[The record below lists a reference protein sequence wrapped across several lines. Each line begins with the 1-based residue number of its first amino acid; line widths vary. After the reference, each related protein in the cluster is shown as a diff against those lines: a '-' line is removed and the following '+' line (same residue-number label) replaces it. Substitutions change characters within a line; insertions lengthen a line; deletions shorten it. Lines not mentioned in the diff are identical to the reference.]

1 MIFPWPIC
9 HFPPHAEF
17 GEDRSLLLAERAA
30 ALTMTF
36 AAWTNL
42 GKSSGWESHGVGK
55 CEPYIYII
63 IITINNN
70 NDNNNIYIL
79 NNLIYMYIYIY
90 VYK

>member
-1 MIFPWPIC
+1 
-9 HFPPHAEF
+9 
-17 GEDRSLLLAERAA
+17 LAERAA

-70 NDNNNIYIL
+70 NNDNNNIYIL

>member
-63 IITINNN
+63 IIITINNNN

-79 NNLIYMYIYIY
+79 NNLIYMYIYICI
-90 VYK
+90 